1 MHVQDPRDFYASESP
16 VLADFDSDQE
26 LYKSAEEIEVSNDTE
41 GQNELQGSSFAA
53 RPVRFSCLIV
63 HFIINSYETVA
74 SVRHS
79 ALATLAAF
87 VTPEC

>member
-16 VLADFDSDQE
+16 VLTDFDSDQE

-63 HFIINSYETVA
+63 HFIIN
-74 SVRHS
+74 
-79 ALATLAAF
+79 
-87 VTPEC
+87 